1 MMHTT
6 RQYID
11 WYLSHTGAKFILI
24 AYTSF
29 LAFELIFGRKER
41 ATRKDVAFNY
51 VYLISVLTV
60 YIFLRPFCSSLAND
74 AAKLLGG
81 PYLDLSFHANGR
93 PWWNLSAGLLFIFIF
108 DFFYYW
114 HHRLQHKSSLF
125 WSTHKL
131 HHSDE
136 NMGITT
142 AYKHHW
148 TDDAAR
154 TVTILFPLGLLF
166 KLEPVTLFW
175 VNYLF
180 ASQGLFSH
188 MNLNWRFGV
197 LNRFVTTPD
206 LHRMHHSKLPEH
218 RDKNFASFFPL
229 FDLLF
234 GTYLAPCEVTPPTGL
249 DTGEKMT
256 SLVRAHVYPFAD
268 WWSMAKGR
276 LSAKKQPAG
285 QRLKF

>member
-1 MMHTT
+1 MQAT
-6 RQYID
+6 RQYLD
-11 WYLSHTGAKFILI
+11 WYLSHTAAQSIFA
-24 AYTSF
+24 AYVIF
-29 LAFELIFGRKER
+29 LALELIFGRKER
-41 ATRKDVAFNY
+41 ATWKDVAFNY
-51 VYLISVLTV
+51 FYLLSLLTV

-74 AAKLLGG
+74 GAKLLGG
-81 PYLDLSFHANGR
+81 PYLDLTFQANGR
-93 PWWNLSAGLLFIFIF
+93 LWANVAAGLVFMFIF

-114 HHRLQHKSSLF
+114 HHRLQHKNFLL

-136 NMGITT
+136 NMGIST

-148 TDDAAR
+148 TDDVAR
-154 TVTILFPLGLLF
+154 TITILFPMGLLF

-175 VNYLF
+175 VNYVF
-180 ASQGLFSH
+180 ASQGLIIH
-188 MNLNWRFGV
+188 MNLNVRSGL

-218 RDKNFASFFPL
+218 RDKNFASFFPI

-234 GTYLAPCEVTPPTGL
+234 GTYLAPSEVTPPTGL

-256 SLVRAHVYPFAD
+256 SLLRAHLYPFGD
-268 WWSMAKGR
+268 WWTVAKGR
-276 LSAKKQPAG
+276 FSAGKRPWGRA
-285 QRLKF
+285 